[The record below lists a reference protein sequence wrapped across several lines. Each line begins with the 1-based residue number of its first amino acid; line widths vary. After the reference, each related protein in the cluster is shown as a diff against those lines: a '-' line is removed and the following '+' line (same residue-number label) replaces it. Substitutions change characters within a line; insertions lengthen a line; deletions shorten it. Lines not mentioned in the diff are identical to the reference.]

1 MNKFFSVLFVA
12 LLFSLPVYSN
22 DINKVQ
28 QFFNEYV
35 AAANS
40 YSNNYFAYYSDNAK
54 IFRVV
59 EKPDGTCQ
67 TVDIPLERYKIEA
80 KKSSKF
86 ARLRRYKNKYFNV
99 EISPCGEDYKLTA
112 MRMPSTSDYKI
123 PAHFIIGK
131 DNNGNWKIK
140 EESMN
145 TKVQRF
151 LEDS

>member
-1 MNKFFSVLFVA
+1 MNKFFSVLFVV
-12 LLFSLPVYSN
+12 LLFSLPVSSS
-22 DINKVQ
+22 DINDVEK
-28 QFFNEYV
+28 FFNEYV

-40 YSNNYFAYYSDNAK
+40 YSNNYFSYYSDNAK

-67 TVDIPLERYKIEA
+67 SVDIPLERYKREA
-80 KKSSKF
+80 KKTSKF
-86 ARLRRYKNKYFNV
+86 ARLRKYKNKYFNIK
-99 EISPCGEDYKLTA
+99 ISPCGEDYKLTA

-131 DNNGNWKIK
+131 DKNGNWKIK

-145 TKVQRF
+145 TKVQKF
-151 LEDS
+151 LKKN